1 MFINDSIT
9 LSFSA
14 LKDQRMRS
22 FLTALGIAVGIA
34 SVVLLTSLGEGLHRF
49 VLAEFT
55 QFGTNLIA
63 VAPGKTTTTGMPG
76 AMISNVRPLS
86 MEDAL
91 SMEQIPK
98 IIGIVPFVQGNAPVE
113 FENRSR
119 RTYIFGVG
127 HRVPEVWQI
136 KVAVGRFLPD
146 DDPRAARAFVALGSK
161 VKDELFGSTNP
172 LGRRVR
178 IGGERYRV
186 IGVMES
192 KGQMLGFDLDNAVYI
207 PTSRALAMYD
217 RESLMEIDLLYSTGS
232 NPDEIVK
239 DVKRLL
245 ISRHCSEDFT
255 ITTQEEMLR
264 VLGSVLNVL
273 TIAVGALGGI
283 SLIVGGVG
291 ILTIMT
297 IAVNERT
304 MEIGLL
310 RAIGAN
316 QYQIL
321 SLFLGEAIVLSA
333 IGGFAGLAIG
343 SVSAWLLD
351 IFVPALHTHTPW
363 SYVLLAELTA
373 VLIGLMA
380 GVLPARHAS
389 MLDPIEALRAE

>member
-161 VKDELFGSTNP
+161 VKDELFDSTNP